1 MRILGKKILKMMLK
15 IDNPIPVKTRLKE
28 LICLLE
34 ASSAQKF
41 KTALVL

>member
-28 LICLLE
+28 LICLLKHKL
-34 ASSAQKF
+34 SSNIKKQ
-41 KTALVL
+41 L